1 MTRDV
6 APRLGLKKPAL
17 IHSKFFPALQGSQTK
32 MSSSSTSAT
41 IMVSDTPKEVATK
54 VKKYAFSG
62 GQDTLERHR
71 ELGANLDVDVPYA
84 YLRFFLEDDAELE
97 RVRRGAACARLVQ
110 GAGGHC
116 LPSPRRSVPST
127 ARGAC

>member
-54 VKKYAFSG
+54 VKRYAFSG
-62 GQDTLERHR
+62 GQDTLEKHR

-97 RVRRGAACARLVQ
+97 RVRRGACDLTRAQV
-110 GAGGHC
+110 
-116 LPSPRRSVPST
+116 
-127 ARGAC
+127 

>member
-32 MSSSSTSAT
+32 MSSSAASASAT
-41 IMVSDTPKEVATK
+41 IMVSDSEKDIASK

-62 GQDTLERHR
+62 GQDTLEKQR
-71 ELGANLDVDVPYA
+71 ELGANLEVDVAYS

-97 RVRRGAACARLVQ
+97 RVRAPGGRG
-110 GAGGHC
+110 
-116 LPSPRRSVPST
+116 
-127 ARGAC
+127 RGELG